1 MGFAIKDT
9 VAPSLTEEQ
18 RYHLPGQCIDINLLS
33 WLIRAASS
41 QRPDSSV
48 TPPVAPVNKP
58 PRLTTRQF
66 APGAFIPADHYPLTQ
81 PPALLDSLPTITS
94 PSPTS
99 TTPFPPPI
107 SPWKPL
113 WLPTEWIYI
122 DGSKIDPNPKLGTP
136 VIHPASSAE
145 ILIDATGVDETN
157 TILRA
162 KLVAIHHSLTVFRLK
177 PLLQIIATDSLTSL
191 HIISTLL
198 INPADRPHSSHQT
211 LLDAIIALLQAR
223 DGEGHHT
230 TLKKPRSHTNIQGND
245 QADTSY
251 C

>member
-1 MGFAIKDT
+1 MPYPSLFVSLAPTNSAFIEANLAAPGLLIHHNSLTEPTVDVRKALMGFAIKDT

-48 TPPVAPVNKP
+48 TPPVAPVNNP

-94 PSPTS
+94 PSSTS

-113 WLPTEWIYI
+113 WLPTEWVYT
-122 DGSKIDPNPKLGTP
+122 DGSKIDPNPKLGTS
-136 VIHPASSAE
+136 VITPPPPQRSLLTPRASM
-145 ILIDATGVDETN
+145 
-157 TILRA
+157 
-162 KLVAIHHSLTVFRLK
+162 K
-177 PLLQIIATDSLTSL
+177 PTPSYAQ
-191 HIISTLL
+191 
-198 INPADRPHSSHQT
+198 SS
-211 LLDAIIALLQAR
+211 
-223 DGEGHHT
+223 
-230 TLKKPRSHTNIQGND
+230 
-245 QADTSY
+245 
-251 C
+251 